1 MTKARDV
8 TKLTQK
14 QDTLYRIMTST
25 DPDVPVFYGYN
36 ITGEFSEILRN
47 CSCDKV
53 IFIADKTAFQLHG
66 VPLLRAIQS
75 IGISAFLLELSAGES
90 EKTISTLSKIC
101 EFALEHHVTNDSIL
115 LGFGGGM
122 VTNIA
127 GLAAS
132 LLYRGI
138 SYIEVPT
145 TFLGQTDSTFS
156 NKQAVNSS
164 HGKNQIGTY
173 YAPIFIW
180 CDLAYTAT
188 EQKRQWNAAIVEGIK
203 NALLTEETLPD
214 DFLHIAGVSS
224 EQMLSLFHRITESK
238 RKILQRD
245 PTERNYAVILE
256 YGHTF
261 GHAIEFLSQGEV
273 NHGEAVAVGMCM
285 AAHAS
290 EALGLLS
297 LEDVERHYR
306 LLAPFF
312 PENLTRLFLGEPAE
326 EIHARIQ
333 FDNKRNQS
341 GIPFVLLS
349 NKCSGNGERE
359 SVIKYLSEGQIQ
371 NAISAF
377 FHQYQKGN
385 EGRHDEAGSANHR
398 FS

>member
-132 LLYRGI
+132 LLHRGI

-203 NALLTEETLPD
+203 NALLTGETLPD

-297 LEDVERHYR
+297 LEDVERHYS

-312 PENLTRLFLGEPAE
+312 PENLTRLFWVNLPKKFTPESNLTINEINPAFPLYYCQTS
-326 EIHARIQ
+326 A
-333 FDNKRNQS
+333 
-341 GIPFVLLS
+341 PAMV
-349 NKCSGNGERE
+349 NGSR
-359 SVIKYLSEGQIQ
+359 
-371 NAISAF
+371 
-377 FHQYQKGN
+377 
-385 EGRHDEAGSANHR
+385 
-398 FS
+398 